1 MSNYKKIVAELSLTH
16 TSLVAVTKTR
26 TAKDIMELYQQGQ
39 RVMGENR
46 VQELLSKHTQL
57 PPDIEW
63 HLIGHLQTNKIK
75 EVVGIASVIH
85 SVDSWRVLLEI
96 IKHAQKK
103 HAPTQVLLQ
112 YKIAAEAT
120 KHGLSFEE
128 SDVLL
133 QQYFKEKND
142 YVKIVGVMGMA
153 TNTDDVQQV
162 ELEFLSLAQHFKWLK
177 STFFKDEISFKHL
190 SMGMSDDYRI
200 AVACGSTMVRIGSL
214 LFIN

>member
-26 TAKDIMELYQQGQ
+26 TTKDIMELYQQGQ

-120 KHGLSFEE
+120 KHGLSF
-128 SDVLL
+128 
-133 QQYFKEKND
+133 
-142 YVKIVGVMGMA
+142 
-153 TNTDDVQQV
+153 DVQQV